1 MSPVRRAARALGY
14 GTAFTVGGLAGLLAA
29 ELLALRVRRY
39 ARPAIG
45 PGIRATVGESGRP
58 TVRLVMLGDAFAAG
72 VGATDVEDSVGG
84 HLSTLLA
91 DDAHRIELSS
101 VAVPG
106 TRSQHLDT
114 QVSRALLGEQ
124 QPDVVVILV
133 GLHDATHLV
142 SPAEAAF
149 HLAEAVRRL
158 GDAGVAVVVGTC
170 PDLAASRTIG
180 PPLRQILGWLG
191 RRIARAQEPAVAA
204 AGGVAVDLAR
214 RTGPVFRADPGTI
227 CVDGFHPS
235 ADGYRLWA
243 HALFPAVRD
252 AVRSVHSS

>member
-1 MSPVRRAARALGY
+1 MPAARRAIRTLGY
-14 GTAFTVGGLAGLLAA
+14 GLAFTTGGLAGLLAA
-29 ELLALRVRRY
+29 ELLAARLRRR

-45 PGIRATVGESGRP
+45 PGIRASVGDPDLP

-72 VGATDVEDSVGG
+72 VGAISVEDSVGG
-84 HLSTLLA
+84 HLATLLA
-91 DDAHRIELSS
+91 GDGHRIDLSS

-106 TRSQHLDT
+106 TRSHHLDT

-124 QPDVVVILV
+124 RPDVVVILV

-142 SPAEAAF
+142 NPAEAAI
-149 HLAEAVRRL
+149 HLARAVRRL
-158 GDAGVAVVVGTC
+158 IDAGVAVVVGTC
-170 PDLAASRTIG
+170 PDLAAPRAIG

-191 RRIARAQEPAVAA
+191 RRIARAQEPAVVQ

-214 RTGPVFRADPGTI
+214 RTGLVFRADPGTI

-235 ADGYRLWA
+235 ADGYRVWS
-243 HALFPAVRD
+243 HALYPAVRA
-252 AVRSVHSS
+252 AVRSVRSG